1 MTTLKQKVSEK
12 IEHLRGISKDLE
24 QELEIQESNLLQ
36 TFKTT
41 NCDINKYFG
50 TRTDVRRTDLPN
62 VQIEKIENFHRKKM
76 DSQHL
81 QDNIIEKCKNLII
94 INNKIIQEEAKYN
107 YLKKI
112 LIVQNYNP
120 DTLPRPNLT
129 KRRMRTQTAGLP
141 TLFGGSLDEYY
152 EATGEK
158 IPLVVES
165 CIKYINNYGM
175 KHQGIFRI
183 AVHRRKTQG
192 HCGELLISY
201 PASLHWSATIKRKNS
216 SWLEAFVYLG

>member
-76 DSQHL
+76 DTQHL
-81 QDNIIEKCKNLII
+81 QDNIIEKCKNFII

-183 AVHRRKTQG
+183 GGAHVRTSK
-192 HCGELLISY
+192 
-201 PASLHWSATIKRKNS
+201 
-216 SWLEAFVYLG
+216 